1 MRKVLGSLFLAA
13 AVLLPGV
20 LLAHEGHHHVHVMG
34 TVTAVDATH
43 VEIQTKDGKS
53 TSVPLSSATKYYKG
67 SKGKTAGAASD
78 LKVGSRVMIDL
89 AKDGTAN
96 KVLLPSGK
104 TVSQHKG
111 M

>member
-1 MRKVLGSLFLAA
+1 MRKVLGSLFLAG
-13 AVLLPGV
+13 AVLVPGTV
-20 LLAHEGHHHVHVMG
+20 LAHEGHNHVMG

-43 VEIQTKDGKS
+43 VEVKTKDGNS
-53 TSVPLSSATKYYKG
+53 SSIPLSAATKYYKG

-89 AKDGTAN
+89 AKDGTAHE
-96 KVLLPSGK
+96 VRLPSGK
-104 TVSQHKG
+104 VMSGHK